1 MKLSVR
7 RRARKWP
14 FGGFVCDQWPIAA
27 LATALAAAAVPAA
40 AASTVHPVPLPQPRP
55 AEAPKNPEKSSE
67 KTLDQPRQQK
77 PGDEK
82 PAAEAASAP
91 PAPSACRL
99 ALTES
104 IAIAPSIPPITGP
117 GSCGGDDLVRLD
129 TIMLP
134 ENKGRVAVKPAAV
147 LRCTMASAIADWIR
161 TDMTP
166 LAEAQGSR
174 VSELENLD
182 SFECRGRNRVVGA
195 KLSEHGR
202 ANALDVSA
210 IKLASGASIALT
222 DRNVSRETREAVL
235 HSVCTRFTTVLGPG
249 SDGYHEDHIHLDL
262 AERHNGYRICQWEV
276 WDALP
281 PIAPLLPAERP
292 EQAPPREVAE
302 KADGNEKADPTP
314 AATPAPPE
322 AAAPPVAARAEKP
335 APDDHPKPE
344 PKPKSKPKPRKHRT
358 VRRPFGFFR

>member
-7 RRARKWP
+7 RRARKWS
-14 FGGFVCDQWPIAA
+14 FGGFVCDQWPIVALAMAFATAAVAA
-27 LATALAAAAVPAA
+27 L

-55 AEAPKNPEKSSE
+55 VEAPENPEKIPDRPAE
-67 KTLDQPRQQK
+67 QK
-77 PGDEK
+77 PAEEK
-82 PAAEAASAP
+82 PAADAAPAAAVP

-117 GSCGGDDLVRLD
+117 GACGGEDMVRLE

-134 ENKGRVAVKPAAV
+134 DNKGSVAVKPAAV

-166 LAEAQGSR
+166 LAEAQDSKI
-174 VSELENLD
+174 SDLENLD

-210 IKLASGASIALT
+210 LKLANGASIALT
-222 DRNVSRETREAVL
+222 DRSVPRETREAVL
-235 HSVCTRFTTVLGPG
+235 HSVCARFTTVLGPG

-292 EQAPPREVAE
+292 EQAPPRDVAE
-302 KADGNEKADPTP
+302 QVDGNEKTDPKPT
-314 AATPAPPE
+314 ATPALPAE
-322 AAAPPVAARAEKP
+322 AAAPPVAARAGKP
-335 APDDHPKPE
+335 APDDHSKPE
-344 PKPKSKPKPRKHRT
+344 LKPKSKPKPRKHRT
-358 VRRPFGFFR
+358 VARPFSFFR